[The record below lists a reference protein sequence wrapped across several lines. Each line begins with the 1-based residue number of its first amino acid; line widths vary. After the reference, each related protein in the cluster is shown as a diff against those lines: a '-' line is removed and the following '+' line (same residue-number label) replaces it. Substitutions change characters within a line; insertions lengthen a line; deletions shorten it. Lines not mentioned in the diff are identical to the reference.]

1 MTAAA
6 AVNKSGFVMLEND
19 LLNLGKVAGKTFTG
33 NMKITYSLI
42 QGFEKNGQIA
52 YFSHSLLQT
61 QLGAS
66 RSTVIRMLSDMVE
79 MGLIN
84 KTEQVNGGTLNYTVN
99 PITPEMVGT
108 PTAKPEVTK
117 PDAVQTAVQPVETV
131 ENAGSN
137 QPGIIECGSE
147 SVHRSRPASSGV
159 APVDHSGGAV
169 RPAPLTVPVEQGA
182 ANDDLRNPVID
193 YVAGSNVMMVNGL
206 PVEYL
211 EPEESDIDQFGDA
224 F

>member
-1 MTAAA
+1 MN
-6 AVNKSGFVMLEND
+6 AVSNGFVMLEND
-19 LLNLGKVAGKTFTG
+19 LLNLGKVAGKLFTG

-42 QGFEKNGQIA
+42 QGFERNGQIA

-108 PTAKPEVTK
+108 PEATKPEVTK
-117 PDAVQTAVQPVETV
+117 PTAAQTEVQPVETI
-131 ENAGSN
+131 ENAGTH
-137 QPGIIECGSE
+137 QPGIIECGSK
-147 SVHRSRPASSGV
+147 SVHRNRPASPGAS
-159 APVDHSGGAV
+159 PVDHSGSAV
-169 RPAPLTVPVEQGA
+169 HPAPVPVPVEQGA
-182 ANDDLRNPVID
+182 ANDDLRNPVINF
-193 YVAGSNVMMVNGL
+193 VAGSNVMMVNGL

-211 EPEESDIDQFGDA
+211 EPEEGDLDEYGDA

>member
-1 MTAAA
+1 MTTAS
-6 AVNKSGFVMLEND
+6 NGFVMLENG

-108 PTAKPEVTK
+108 PEAAKPEVTK
-117 PDAVQTAVQPVETV
+117 PTAAPQPKETV
-131 ENAGSN
+131 ENAGTN
-137 QPGIIECGSE
+137 QPGTVKCGSD
-147 SVHRSRPASSGV
+147 SVHRSRPASPGAS
-159 APVDHSGGAV
+159 PVDHSGGAV
-169 RPAPLTVPVEQGA
+169 RPAPVPVPVEQGA
-182 ANDDLRNPVID
+182 ANDDLRNPVINF
-193 YVAGSNVMMVNGL
+193 VAGSNVMMVNGL

-211 EPEESDIDQFGDA
+211 EPEESAVDQFGDA